1 MSQRIMIR
9 GGPFPEPDPLPVKE
23 AAAAAVDSL
32 KLAWEA
38 DRNGMLLIIAL
49 NTATT
54 AAEVAQLFVSRS
66 AVDGVIDGDR
76 RLQARRLLVLG
87 GLGVVA
93 TAGKSSRA
101 LWGSPVTQAANRRT
115 ESRILDVVAAMELA
129 DVEDPDFQD
138 RLQKALMGSQRQSML
153 FGTALGIPQSVLG
166 MAGSLVAMTA
176 SDRALVP
183 LAVAGSVPR
192 WYVMRR
198 TQDPDAA
205 LWGRGRG
212 REFRHTGMVRHLLT
226 STTAAHEL
234 RVFDATPFLRRR
246 YEELA
251 DEADAVQSRVYRAN
265 ARRDVLG
272 SLMGRLAEAPTATRL
287 LLRVTRKEA
296 SVAEAVA
303 GGMAARKAAGGVHRI
318 AETVN
323 SMCQTAAATADVRD
337 FIREPP
343 ARPAGRKPPG
353 DFSRIVVRDLGF
365 TYPGRTTPV
374 LDGVDLDI
382 AKGEVVALVGENGC
396 GKTTLAKILCS
407 LYRPAK
413 GTIRWDG
420 ADGKAVDVADCDPAG
435 VRARIAIVFQD
446 FVRYSALT
454 AAENIG
460 IGLPAK
466 MGDRAAIVE
475 AARRA
480 GAHDA
485 IEALP
490 KGYDTVMS
498 RQFGG
503 ADLSTGQWQRVALA
517 RAFLRDAPL
526 VVLDEPTAALDPRA
540 ERDLFETVASLYESR
555 SALLISHR
563 LSSVRFAHRIC
574 VLAGG
579 RITESGTHDELLA
592 AGGDYAELFELQAH
606 SYR

>member
-1 MSQRIMIR
+1 
-9 GGPFPEPDPLPVKE
+9 
-23 AAAAAVDSL
+23 
-32 KLAWEA
+32 
-38 DRNGMLLIIAL
+38 
-49 NTATT
+49 
-54 AAEVAQLFVSRS
+54 
-66 AVDGVIDGDR
+66 
-76 RLQARRLLVLG
+76 
-87 GLGVVA
+87 
-93 TAGKSSRA
+93 
-101 LWGSPVTQAANRRT
+101 
-115 ESRILDVVAAMELA
+115 MELA
-129 DVEDPDFQD
+129 DVEDPAFQD
-138 RLQKALMGSQRQSML
+138 QLQKALMGSHRQSML
-153 FGTALGIPQSVLG
+153 FGTALGVPQSVL
-166 MAGSLVAMTA
+166 ALVGSLVAMTD

-192 WYVMRR
+192 WYVMRK
-198 TQDPDAA
+198 TQDPEAA
-205 LWGRGRG
+205 MWGRGRG
-212 REFRHTGMVRHLLT
+212 RDFRHTGMVRHVLT
-226 STTAAHEL
+226 STMAAHEL

-251 DEADAVQSRVYRAN
+251 DEADAAQVRIYRAN

-272 SLMGRLAEAPTATRL
+272 GLMGRLSQAPTATRL

-303 GGMAARKAAGGVHRI
+303 GGLAARKAAAGVHAI
-318 AETVN
+318 VETVN
-323 SMCQTAAATADVRD
+323 SMCRTAAATFDVRD

-343 ARPAGRKPPG
+343 ARPGGPKPPG
-353 DFSRIVVRDLGF
+353 DFSRICVRDVCF

-382 AKGEVVALVGENGC
+382 GKGEVVALVGENGC

-413 GTIRWDG
+413 GTIRWD
-420 ADGKAVDVADCDPAG
+420 DVDVADCDPAG
-435 VRARIAIVFQD
+435 VRSRIAIVFQD
-446 FVRYSALT
+446 FVRYSTLT

-466 MGDRAAIVE
+466 MHYRAAIVE
-475 AARRA
+475 AAKRA
-480 GAHDA
+480 GAHGA

-503 ADLSTGQWQRVALA
+503 ADLSAGQWQRLAVAP
-517 RAFLRDAPL
+517 AFLRDSPL

-579 RITESGTHDELLA
+579 RITESGTHEDLLA
-592 AGGDYAELFELQAH
+592 AGGDYAELFELQAR